1 MLLNPE
7 FPPNGTSATI
17 RVVIVD
23 HLRLLVEA
31 LKAVCSPLGPVVVV
45 GTGTRPEQLSGLLE
59 SCQPDILLFDACF
72 LNEPVEQILV
82 AERARRDGLR
92 LVLLDDAV
100 RDAHV
105 WAALRLGASGYWT
118 KQESFTEIVARI
130 ERVAARETV
139 FCPAVTRR
147 LTGEGANLKLLPDP
161 AATQFQGLTAREF
174 ELLPYLARGL
184 TIKQVASLMRLSPS
198 TVDNHKSRIMKKLNV
213 HKTAELTRLA
223 IREGLISS

>member
-1 MLLNPE
+1 MLVNPS
-7 FPPNGTSATI
+7 FPANGTSVSI
-17 RVVIVD
+17 QVVIID
-23 HLRLLVEA
+23 RLRLLAEA

-45 GTGTRPEQLSGLLE
+45 GTGTRAEQVGELLE
-59 SCQPDILLFDACF
+59 TCQPDILLLDAWF
-72 LNEPVEQILV
+72 LNEQLEQTLL
-82 AERARRDGLR
+82 AEWARHERLR

-100 RDAHV
+100 HDAHV
-105 WAALRLGASGYWT
+105 WAALRLRAAGYWT

-130 ERVAARETV
+130 ERVAASETV

-147 LTGEGANLKLLPDP
+147 LTGEGANLRLLPDP

-174 ELLPYLARGL
+174 ELLPYLARGMS
-184 TIKQVASLMRLSPS
+184 IKQVASLMRLSPS

-223 IREGLISS
+223 IREGLITS